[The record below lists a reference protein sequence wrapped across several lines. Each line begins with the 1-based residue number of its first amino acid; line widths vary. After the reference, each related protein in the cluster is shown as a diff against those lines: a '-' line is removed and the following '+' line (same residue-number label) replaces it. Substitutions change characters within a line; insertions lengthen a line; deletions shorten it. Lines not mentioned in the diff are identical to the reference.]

1 MVKLIYIGLGGIS
14 RYGVCSETTANVLRF
29 VLGIPDET
37 LSITFKILFKL
48 IFTMI
53 ILYRKPETV
62 WDISCHVLI
71 SVQENCYSSSIN
83 LFILFRINKTM
94 LLKRK
99 TVTQKKAFQ

>member
-37 LSITFKILFKL
+37 LSITFEILFKH

-71 SVQENCYSSSIN
+71 SVQENCSSSSIN